1 MAKKRKHH
9 ADAGELIERARLG
22 RSGMIL
28 VKYWFSVNDEEQE
41 LRFQDRMH
49 NPIEWFHQS
58 GALSNASTARL
69 RWR

>member
-9 ADAGELIERARLG
+9 ADAGELIERAKEGAKLEQYWHVAA
-22 RSGMIL
+22 RSAFAGMT
-28 VKYWFSVNDEEQE
+28 
-41 LRFQDRMH
+41 
-49 NPIEWFHQS
+49 IEWFHQR